1 MNEQKNL
8 ATPRRYYNIY
18 QQEKIAEVYIYGAI
32 TSWPLLESDVSSYN
46 LAQEIAGLDVDIIH
60 VYINSTGGAV
70 SEGAAIYTAL
80 CRHKAKVITHCDG
93 FGCSAASVIFMAG
106 EERYINKLAQLMI
119 HEVTTGARGN
129 AEKLRQAADTIE
141 QMSHSM
147 AEAYRGKVNVSDE
160 ELAEMLAR
168 ETWLNAEQAIS
179 LGFATAIEYWQ
190 EDKTYAMAAQ
200 TSIYNLLAAG
210 LQAKEKPASPND
222 ANPRQEETPKN
233 TRRFFNFKNN
243 L

>member
-1 MNEQKNL
+1 MSEQTNL
-8 ATPRRYYNIY
+8 ATPRRYYNIW
-18 QQEKIAEVYIYGAI
+18 QQKRTAEVYIYGAI
-32 TSWPLLESDVSSYN
+32 TSWPLLESDVSSYD
-46 LAQEIAGLDVDIIH
+46 LAQEIAGLDVDVIQ
-60 VYINSTGGAV
+60 VYINSPGGAV

-119 HEVTTGARGN
+119 HEVITDARGN
-129 AEKLRQAADTIE
+129 AEELRQAADTVE
-141 QMSHSM
+141 QMSQSM
-147 AEAYRGKVNVSDE
+147 AEAYRGKVNISDE
-160 ELAEMLAR
+160 ELAKMLAK
-168 ETWLNAEQAIS
+168 ETWLNAEQAVN

-210 LQAKEKPASPND
+210 LQASEDPAPPNEPKPKQEK
-222 ANPRQEETPKN
+222 TPKN